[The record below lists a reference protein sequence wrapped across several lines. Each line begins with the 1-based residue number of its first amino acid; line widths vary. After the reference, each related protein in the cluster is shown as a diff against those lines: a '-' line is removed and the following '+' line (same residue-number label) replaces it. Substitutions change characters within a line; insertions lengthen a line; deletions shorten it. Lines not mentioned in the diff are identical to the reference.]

1 MSYTVISTHVE
12 SLHDGRTVEPGESLS
27 DADAK
32 HNQNL
37 IDRGVLT
44 KDAERRKPSSKTEP
58 SQKAEQEAA
67 ASPQEKEE
75 SK

>member
-1 MSYTVISTHVE
+1 VSYTVTSTHVE
-12 SLHDGRTVEPGESLS
+12 SLHDGRTVEPGDSLS

-32 HNQNL
+32 RNQTL
-37 IDRGVLT
+37 IDRGVLV
-44 KDAERRKPSSKTEP
+44 KDAERRKPSAKTEP

-67 ASPQEKEE
+67 AAPQEKEE